1 MFTKQWLEALISGLP
16 LLERFSLVHSH
27 ELEKISICSHSLK
40 SLYIHVTPSFEV
52 VLATPNL
59 VWLDLSCVAKSVISV
74 VAPDLFEAKLRLWH
88 NNSTKASYD
97 DLVRFLSNFNGLKK
111 MMLSVWWKQVLL
123 ITLSSFFF
131 FFFLHLYNVL
141 GPLLLWLTFFVGYDF
156 RKI

>member
-74 VAPDLFEAKLRLWH
+74 VAPNLFEAKLRLWH

-111 MMLSVWWKQVLL
+111 MMLSVWWKQALL
-123 ITLSSFFF
+123 ITLFVK

-141 GPLLLWLTFFVGYDF
+141 GLFPLWLTFFVGYDF